1 MYNHIPVKIIR
12 TLGLFIG
19 WLVLLGGII
28 QLLVS
33 GKIFAM
39 YPQLD
44 AFYGLVVGVLIIWL
58 SIERI
63 HPEGY
68 KFFGIFLSFSIVLG
82 FIFPLLGA
90 LGFLLTVFV
99 LWFFRDPERNPP
111 SHDCIVSPADGV
123 VCKIDQASPP
133 EECNLEDKN
142 FLRIC
147 IFMNVFNVHSNK
159 APCEGRI
166 IKKNYFP
173 GKFLNASLS
182 KASLENER
190 CAIVIERDDKKVVT
204 CVQIAGLV
212 ARRILCYKNTNDK
225 ITKGERYGFIRFGS
239 RVDHYLPLEA
249 KVNIELGQ
257 KVKNTET
264 IIAFL

>member
-1 MYNHIPVKIIR
+1 MNKQHKYPSIAKEGLPF
-12 TLGLFIG
+12 LGLSLF
-19 WLVLLGGII
+19 
-28 QLLVS
+28 
-33 GKIFAM
+33 
-39 YPQLD
+39 
-44 AFYGLVVGVLIIWL
+44 
-58 SIERI
+58 
-63 HPEGY
+63 
-68 KFFGIFLSFSIVLG
+68 FSILISIFYFELSWLAWLITI
-82 FIFPLLGA
+82 FILQ
-90 LGFLLTVFV
+90 
-99 LWFFRDPERNPP
+99 FFRDPPRVIPQENEAII
-111 SHDCIVSPADGV
+111 SGADGKV
-123 VCKIDQASPP
+123 IAIEKVDDPYYSRKAIKISV
-133 EECNLEDKN
+133 
-142 FLRIC
+142 
-147 IFMNVFNVHSNK
+147 FMNVFNVHSNK

-173 GKFLNASLS
+173 GKFLNAALS

>member
-1 MYNHIPVKIIR
+1 MNKQHKYPSIAKEGLPF
-12 TLGLFIG
+12 LGLSLF
-19 WLVLLGGII
+19 
-28 QLLVS
+28 
-33 GKIFAM
+33 
-39 YPQLD
+39 
-44 AFYGLVVGVLIIWL
+44 
-58 SIERI
+58 
-63 HPEGY
+63 
-68 KFFGIFLSFSIVLG
+68 FSILISIFYFELSWLAWLITI
-82 FIFPLLGA
+82 FILQ
-90 LGFLLTVFV
+90 
-99 LWFFRDPERNPP
+99 FFRDPPRVIPQKN
-111 SHDCIVSPADGV
+111 DAIVSGADGKV
-123 VCKIDQASPP
+123 IAIEKVDDPYYARKAIKISV
-133 EECNLEDKN
+133 
-142 FLRIC
+142 
-147 IFMNVFNVHSNK
+147 FMNVFNVHSNK

-173 GKFLNASLS
+173 GKFLNAALS

>member
-1 MYNHIPVKIIR
+1 MNKQHKYPSIAKEGLPF
-12 TLGLFIG
+12 LGLSLF
-19 WLVLLGGII
+19 
-28 QLLVS
+28 
-33 GKIFAM
+33 
-39 YPQLD
+39 
-44 AFYGLVVGVLIIWL
+44 
-58 SIERI
+58 
-63 HPEGY
+63 
-68 KFFGIFLSFSIVLG
+68 FSILISIFYFELSWLAWLITI
-82 FIFPLLGA
+82 FILQ
-90 LGFLLTVFV
+90 
-99 LWFFRDPERNPP
+99 FFRDPPRVIPQENEAII
-111 SHDCIVSPADGV
+111 SGADGKV
-123 VCKIDQASPP
+123 IAIEKVDDPYYARKAIKISV
-133 EECNLEDKN
+133 
-142 FLRIC
+142 
-147 IFMNVFNVHSNK
+147 FMNVFNVHSNK

-173 GKFLNASLS
+173 GKFLNAALS

-249 KVNIELGQ
+249 KINIELGQ

>member
-1 MYNHIPVKIIR
+1 MNKQHKYPSIAKEGLPF
-12 TLGLFIG
+12 LGLSLF
-19 WLVLLGGII
+19 
-28 QLLVS
+28 
-33 GKIFAM
+33 
-39 YPQLD
+39 
-44 AFYGLVVGVLIIWL
+44 
-58 SIERI
+58 
-63 HPEGY
+63 
-68 KFFGIFLSFSIVLG
+68 FSILISIFYFELSWLAWLITI
-82 FIFPLLGA
+82 FILQ
-90 LGFLLTVFV
+90 
-99 LWFFRDPERNPP
+99 FFRDPPRVIPQEN
-111 SHDCIVSPADGV
+111 DAIVSGADGKV
-123 VCKIDQASPP
+123 IAIEKVDDPYYARKAIKISV
-133 EECNLEDKN
+133 
-142 FLRIC
+142 
-147 IFMNVFNVHSNK
+147 FMNVFNVHSNK

-166 IKKNYFP
+166 IEKNYFP
-173 GKFLNASLS
+173 GKFLNAALS

>member
-1 MYNHIPVKIIR
+1 MNKQHKYPSIAKEGLPF
-12 TLGLFIG
+12 LGLSLF
-19 WLVLLGGII
+19 
-28 QLLVS
+28 
-33 GKIFAM
+33 
-39 YPQLD
+39 
-44 AFYGLVVGVLIIWL
+44 
-58 SIERI
+58 
-63 HPEGY
+63 
-68 KFFGIFLSFSIVLG
+68 FSILISIFYFELSWLAWLITI
-82 FIFPLLGA
+82 FILQ
-90 LGFLLTVFV
+90 
-99 LWFFRDPERNPP
+99 FFRDPPRVIPQENEAII
-111 SHDCIVSPADGV
+111 SGADGKV
-123 VCKIDQASPP
+123 IAIEKVDDPYYARKAIKISV
-133 EECNLEDKN
+133 
-142 FLRIC
+142 
-147 IFMNVFNVHSNK
+147 FMNVFNVHSNK

-173 GKFLNASLS
+173 GKFLNAALS

>member
-1 MYNHIPVKIIR
+1 LNKQHKYPSIAKEGLPF
-12 TLGLFIG
+12 LGLSLF
-19 WLVLLGGII
+19 
-28 QLLVS
+28 
-33 GKIFAM
+33 
-39 YPQLD
+39 
-44 AFYGLVVGVLIIWL
+44 
-58 SIERI
+58 
-63 HPEGY
+63 
-68 KFFGIFLSFSIVLG
+68 FSILISIFYFELSWLAWLITI
-82 FIFPLLGA
+82 FILQ
-90 LGFLLTVFV
+90 
-99 LWFFRDPERNPP
+99 FFRDPPRVIPQENEAII
-111 SHDCIVSPADGV
+111 SGADGKV
-123 VCKIDQASPP
+123 IAIEKVDDPYYARKAIKISV
-133 EECNLEDKN
+133 
-142 FLRIC
+142 
-147 IFMNVFNVHSNK
+147 FMNVFNVHSNK

>member
-1 MYNHIPVKIIR
+1 MNKQHKYPSIAKEGLPF
-12 TLGLFIG
+12 LGLSLF
-19 WLVLLGGII
+19 
-28 QLLVS
+28 
-33 GKIFAM
+33 
-39 YPQLD
+39 
-44 AFYGLVVGVLIIWL
+44 
-58 SIERI
+58 
-63 HPEGY
+63 
-68 KFFGIFLSFSIVLG
+68 FSILISIFYFELSWLAWLITI
-82 FIFPLLGA
+82 FILQ
-90 LGFLLTVFV
+90 
-99 LWFFRDPERNPP
+99 FFRDPPRVIPQENEAII
-111 SHDCIVSPADGV
+111 SGADGKV
-123 VCKIDQASPP
+123 IAIEKVDDPYYARKAIKISV
-133 EECNLEDKN
+133 
-142 FLRIC
+142 
-147 IFMNVFNVHSNK
+147 FMNVFNVHSNK

-173 GKFLNASLS
+173 GRFLNAALS

>member
-1 MYNHIPVKIIR
+1 MNKQHKYPSIAKEGLPF
-12 TLGLFIG
+12 LGLSLF
-19 WLVLLGGII
+19 
-28 QLLVS
+28 
-33 GKIFAM
+33 
-39 YPQLD
+39 
-44 AFYGLVVGVLIIWL
+44 
-58 SIERI
+58 
-63 HPEGY
+63 
-68 KFFGIFLSFSIVLG
+68 FSILISIFYFELSWLAWLITI
-82 FIFPLLGA
+82 FILQ
-90 LGFLLTVFV
+90 
-99 LWFFRDPERNPP
+99 FFRDPPRVIPQEN
-111 SHDCIVSPADGV
+111 DAIVSGADGKV
-123 VCKIDQASPP
+123 IAIEKVDDPYYARKAIKISV
-133 EECNLEDKN
+133 
-142 FLRIC
+142 
-147 IFMNVFNVHSNK
+147 FMNVFNVHSNK

-173 GKFLNASLS
+173 GKFLNAALS

>member
-1 MYNHIPVKIIR
+1 LNKQHKYPSIAKEGLPF
-12 TLGLFIG
+12 LGLSLF
-19 WLVLLGGII
+19 
-28 QLLVS
+28 
-33 GKIFAM
+33 
-39 YPQLD
+39 
-44 AFYGLVVGVLIIWL
+44 
-58 SIERI
+58 
-63 HPEGY
+63 
-68 KFFGIFLSFSIVLG
+68 FSILISIFYFELSWLAWLITI
-82 FIFPLLGA
+82 FILQ
-90 LGFLLTVFV
+90 
-99 LWFFRDPERNPP
+99 FFRDPPRVIPLENEAII
-111 SHDCIVSPADGV
+111 SGADGKV
-123 VCKIDQASPP
+123 IAIEKVDDPYYSRKAIKISV
-133 EECNLEDKN
+133 
-142 FLRIC
+142 
-147 IFMNVFNVHSNK
+147 FMNVFNVHSNK

>member
-1 MYNHIPVKIIR
+1 MNKQHKYPSIAKEGLPF
-12 TLGLFIG
+12 LGLSLF
-19 WLVLLGGII
+19 
-28 QLLVS
+28 
-33 GKIFAM
+33 
-39 YPQLD
+39 
-44 AFYGLVVGVLIIWL
+44 
-58 SIERI
+58 
-63 HPEGY
+63 
-68 KFFGIFLSFSIVLG
+68 FSILISIFYFELSWLAWLITI
-82 FIFPLLGA
+82 FILQ
-90 LGFLLTVFV
+90 
-99 LWFFRDPERNPP
+99 FFRDPPRVIPQENEAII
-111 SHDCIVSPADGV
+111 SGADGKV
-123 VCKIDQASPP
+123 IAIEKVDDPYYARKAIKISV
-133 EECNLEDKN
+133 
-142 FLRIC
+142 
-147 IFMNVFNVHSNK
+147 FMNVFNVHSNK

-166 IKKNYFP
+166 IEKNYFP
-173 GKFLNASLS
+173 GKFLNAALS

>member
-1 MYNHIPVKIIR
+1 LNKQHKYPSIAKEGLPF
-12 TLGLFIG
+12 LGLSLF
-19 WLVLLGGII
+19 
-28 QLLVS
+28 
-33 GKIFAM
+33 
-39 YPQLD
+39 
-44 AFYGLVVGVLIIWL
+44 
-58 SIERI
+58 
-63 HPEGY
+63 
-68 KFFGIFLSFSIVLG
+68 FSILISIFYFELSWLAWLITI
-82 FIFPLLGA
+82 FILQ
-90 LGFLLTVFV
+90 
-99 LWFFRDPERNPP
+99 FFRDPPRVIPQENEAII
-111 SHDCIVSPADGV
+111 SGADGKV
-123 VCKIDQASPP
+123 IAIEKVDDPYYARKAIKISV
-133 EECNLEDKN
+133 
-142 FLRIC
+142 
-147 IFMNVFNVHSNK
+147 FMNVFNVHSNK

-173 GKFLNASLS
+173 GKFLNAALS

>member
-1 MYNHIPVKIIR
+1 MNKQHKYPSIAKEGLPF
-12 TLGLFIG
+12 LGLSLF
-19 WLVLLGGII
+19 
-28 QLLVS
+28 
-33 GKIFAM
+33 
-39 YPQLD
+39 
-44 AFYGLVVGVLIIWL
+44 
-58 SIERI
+58 
-63 HPEGY
+63 
-68 KFFGIFLSFSIVLG
+68 FSILISIYYFELSWLAWLITI
-82 FIFPLLGA
+82 FILQ
-90 LGFLLTVFV
+90 
-99 LWFFRDPERNPP
+99 FFRDPPRVIPQENEAII
-111 SHDCIVSPADGV
+111 SGADGKV
-123 VCKIDQASPP
+123 IAIEKVDDPYYARKAIKISV
-133 EECNLEDKN
+133 
-142 FLRIC
+142 
-147 IFMNVFNVHSNK
+147 FMNVFNVHSNK

>member
-1 MYNHIPVKIIR
+1 MNKQHKYPSIAKEGLPF
-12 TLGLFIG
+12 LGLSLF
-19 WLVLLGGII
+19 
-28 QLLVS
+28 
-33 GKIFAM
+33 
-39 YPQLD
+39 
-44 AFYGLVVGVLIIWL
+44 
-58 SIERI
+58 
-63 HPEGY
+63 
-68 KFFGIFLSFSIVLG
+68 FSILISIFYFELSWLAWLITI
-82 FIFPLLGA
+82 FILQ
-90 LGFLLTVFV
+90 
-99 LWFFRDPERNPP
+99 FFRDPPRVIPQENEAII
-111 SHDCIVSPADGV
+111 SGADGKV
-123 VCKIDQASPP
+123 IAIEKVDDPYYARKAIKISV
-133 EECNLEDKN
+133 
-142 FLRIC
+142 
-147 IFMNVFNVHSNK
+147 FMNVFNVHSNK

-166 IKKNYFP
+166 IEKNYFP

>member
-1 MYNHIPVKIIR
+1 MNKQHKYPSIAKEGLPF
-12 TLGLFIG
+12 LGLSLF
-19 WLVLLGGII
+19 
-28 QLLVS
+28 
-33 GKIFAM
+33 
-39 YPQLD
+39 
-44 AFYGLVVGVLIIWL
+44 
-58 SIERI
+58 
-63 HPEGY
+63 
-68 KFFGIFLSFSIVLG
+68 FSILISIFYFELSWLAWLITI
-82 FIFPLLGA
+82 FILQ
-90 LGFLLTVFV
+90 
-99 LWFFRDPERNPP
+99 FFRDPPRVIPQENKAII
-111 SHDCIVSPADGV
+111 SGADGKV
-123 VCKIDQASPP
+123 IAIEKVDDPYYARKAIKISV
-133 EECNLEDKN
+133 
-142 FLRIC
+142 
-147 IFMNVFNVHSNK
+147 FMNVFNVHSNK